1 MKVICFTRWSMYLK
15 TNLQETYTD
24 RSRCQCSSVMD
35 YKLPYQNKASQTLLL
50 RNHGNCISIKAN
62 KTKINGLGKKN
73 VYNKHILAFSAHSR
87 LI

>member
-1 MKVICFTRWSMYLK
+1 
-15 TNLQETYTD
+15 
-24 RSRCQCSSVMD
+24 MD

-73 VYNKHILAFSAHSR
+73 FQQTHSG
-87 LI
+87 L